1 MYVFCVVMY
10 MCTQVASGHSSLVLE
25 LQEVVKHLKLEL
37 GTKFESSGRAPCALN
52 H

>member
-10 MCTQVASGHSSLVLE
+10 MCTQVAISLVLE
-25 LQEVVKHLKLEL
+25 LQEAVKHLKWEL
-37 GTKFESSGRAPCALN
+37 GTKFDSSGRAPRALN